1 LIKKSENERIAGLPY
16 EIKQYFES
24 TFKKISMKNEFM
36 QNSNK
41 TTHTHVGLYSIVNRI
56 SVSSIPSAT
65 RRHSLIINDI
75 PKELEV
81 ATDEHMLA
89 TVFGSLL
96 NTVISHSEN
105 CCIRISAK
113 LYGKV
118 VLLHLIE
125 SYRLNSSAFHG
136 NLRQVQQLAEKIGGT
151 VSISSDRSQA
161 TSIVFSFLNNL
172 PLAA

>member
-1 LIKKSENERIAGLPY
+1 
-16 EIKQYFES
+16 
-24 TFKKISMKNEFM
+24 MKNEFM
-36 QNSNK
+36 HNSDNA
-41 TTHTHVGLYSIVNRI
+41 TQTQIGLYSIVNRI
-56 SVSSIPSAT
+56 AVSSIPSAT
-65 RRHSLIINDI
+65 RRHSFIINDI

-89 TVFGSLL
+89 TVFGTLL

-125 SYRLNSSAFHG
+125 SYRLNSSAFRG

-151 VSISSDRSQA
+151 VSINSDRSQA
-161 TSIVFSFLNNL
+161 TNIVFSFSNNV

>member
-1 LIKKSENERIAGLPY
+1 
-16 EIKQYFES
+16 
-24 TFKKISMKNEFM
+24 MKNEFM
-36 QNSNK
+36 QNSDN
-41 TTHTHVGLYSIVNRI
+41 TMQTQIGLYWIVNRI

-65 RRHSLIINDI
+65 RKHSFIINDI

-81 ATDEHMLA
+81 VTDEQMLA

-105 CCIRISAK
+105 CCIRIAAK
-113 LYGKV
+113 LYGNV

-125 SYRLNSSAFHG
+125 SYRFNSSAFYG
-136 NLRQVQQLAEKIGGT
+136 NLRQMQQLAEKIGGT
-151 VSISSDRSQA
+151 ISINSDRSRT